1 MSENNNIEIVTKM
14 CKICLEY
21 NTLDRMRSNQCR
33 KCISKKQNAALGK
46 EYFKQKY
53 LEKAEYR
60 KQYSKKRYEYLCECK
75 KNVQQE
81 NV

>member
-21 NTLDRMRSNQCR
+21 NTLDRMRSNHCR
-33 KCISKKQNAALGK
+33 KCISKKQNSALDK

-75 KNVQQE
+75 KNVQQQ